1 MNSQLII
8 VPNEELVSGGIWSK
22 NIIDSDRHGKR
33 IEEYSNL
40 HQLGLNFQNVGVDNY
55 NGYFWGVALAKLG
68 HISLHT
74 DDNLIIYLPD
84 YISEGQYQFFQ
95 KHKKFIQKFGNR
107 VFACFIILVDDIYQI
122 KELEVDLEQ
131 EFPIS
136 SVELFYQELKEKY
149 RKQNMKSN
157 NFNSKG

>member
-55 NGYFWGVALAKLG
+55 NGYFWG
-68 HISLHT
+68 S
-74 DDNLIIYLPD
+74 
-84 YISEGQYQFFQ
+84 
-95 KHKKFIQKFGNR
+95 
-107 VFACFIILVDDIYQI
+107 CF
-122 KELEVDLEQ
+122 
-131 EFPIS
+131 S
-136 SVELFYQELKEKY
+136 
-149 RKQNMKSN
+149 
-157 NFNSKG
+157 